1 MNICKGGLIQ
11 LRVPDTVWP
20 DCRFCVISSLQP
32 VPARPTAYQLG
43 TFRSF
48 SSRLPLKLLKV
59 FKKAFESMIETQLQ
73 AAAQFG

>member
-11 LRVPDTVWP
+11 LRVPDTVW
-20 DCRFCVISSLQP
+20 P

-48 SSRLPLKLLKV
+48 SSRLPLTLLKV